1 MNMRVFFF
9 AAAGVLTF
17 LAAARAA
24 QPELPPFNATLL
36 ENRLTVNGVTPRGG
50 VALLIVSRDE
60 SSERWPVVNEQHER
74 LRDEDGDGVATFDFP
89 AVPPQFTVVGVVDE
103 SDGRAVVVTPGPDF
117 GRLPETAFAGDGAGR
132 PLRFSS
138 LSRFA
143 HAMLVRPGKGVWTS
157 ALMDG
162 SLDDVDG
169 LADQRSTLEFR
180 RMKQKDGGLQG
191 PEHLLPHDTLV
202 VIDTLNLKA
211 FASTVREQP

>member
-1 MNMRVFFF
+1 MKMRVLCF
-9 AAAGVLTF
+9 AALGVFAVLT
-17 LAAARAA
+17 AAYAA
-24 QPELPPFNATLL
+24 QPELPPLTATLL
-36 ENRLTVNGVTPRGG
+36 ENRLTVKGVTPGGG

-60 SSERWPVVNEQHER
+60 FSERWPVVNEQHER
-74 LRDEDGDGVATFDFP
+74 LRDEDSNGVATFDFP

-103 SDGRAVVVTPGPDF
+103 SDGRSVLVTPGPDF
-117 GRLPETAFAGDGAGR
+117 GRLPDTTFSGDGAGR
-132 PLRFSS
+132 PLRFSA

-162 SLDDVDG
+162 SLDEVDG
-169 LADQRSTLEFR
+169 LADQRTTVEFR
-180 RMKQKDGGLQG
+180 RMKQKGDGLQG

-211 FASTVREQP
+211 FASTVKEQP